1 MIEHLY
7 STPLYYNAVNDYK
20 TINYH
25 IDKIIDKVDFKTGVW
40 GATHAI
46 STDFGE
52 LSTPNHILK
61 KFGLR
66 KLEKEIHKHLEEYCD
81 ELGFK
86 MPSYRCLSWFS
97 KFEKGNYAHIH
108 HHGHHD
114 ISGVYYYKTNGEDG
128 KIFFETPNPFLDTQ
142 LCYRSYGE
150 TWEHKPQEGKI
161 LLFPGW
167 LRHGVRTNETD
178 NTRISLSFNIYF
190 NHSLI

>member
-7 STPLYYNAVNDYK
+7 STPLYCNIVNDYK
-20 TINYH
+20 TVNYH

-40 GATHAI
+40 GASTHAI

-52 LSTPNHILK
+52 RSTPNILK
-61 KFGLR
+61 EFGLR

-81 ELGFK
+81 ELGFE
-86 MPSYRCLSWFS
+86 MPSYRFLSWFS

-108 HHGHHD
+108 NHGHFD

-128 KIFFETPNPFLDTQ
+128 KIFFETPNPFLDTKI
-142 LCYRSYGE
+142 CYLRHGGE
-150 TWEHKPQEGKI
+150 WDHTPEVGKI

-167 LRHGVRTNETD
+167 LRHGVKTNETD

-190 NHSLI
+190 DHKRI